1 VTSLARHGLADRRHI
16 EARATRDRDLLL
28 EFLGRDRIFA
38 AYAIADMDD
47 LEFGRTRWGLAFDGD
62 LPVAVAME
70 YRGISPQPLFVMGD
84 PYGVGAVLRDIIR
97 TRVAYLAAKADV
109 VPAVGAHYRVDG
121 AADMVRMHVDR
132 ETFRP
137 VVGEAVRLDAGDT
150 RHLTRL
156 YELGL
161 TAALPSEAVS
171 SGVYYGV
178 RRGARLIAAAGTHVI
193 SPMYGVA
200 AVGNVFTHR
209 EYRGQGLAK
218 VVTSAVTADLLE
230 TVEDVVLNVRADNPP
245 ALAAYRA
252 LGYREHTH
260 FEERLVHRRNSL
272 WDSIVAPIRHHLTE
286 RWRPA

>member
-1 VTSLARHGLADRRHI
+1 VASLARSGLADRRRLETSI
-16 EARATRDRDLLL
+16 TRDREALLAFL
-28 EFLGRDRIFA
+28 ERDRIFA

-47 LEFGRTRWGLAFDGD
+47 LEFARTRWGLAFEGG
-62 LPVAVAME
+62 LPVSLVME
-70 YRGISPQPLFVMGD
+70 YRGISPQPLFAMGD
-84 PYGVGAVLRDIIR
+84 ADGVSAILHDIIR
-97 TRVAYLAAKADV
+97 TRMAYLATKPEV
-109 VPAVGAHYRVDG
+109 VPAVEAYYRVDA

-132 ETFRP
+132 ESFRP
-137 VVGEAVRLDAGDT
+137 VLGDAVRLDAGDT

-161 TAALPSEAVS
+161 TAALPSEAVAG
-171 SGVYYGV
+171 GVYFGV
-178 RRGARLIAAAGTHVI
+178 RRGTRLIAAAGTHVI

-218 VVTSAVTADLLE
+218 VVTSAVTAELLR
-230 TVEDVVLNVRADNPP
+230 TVDDVVLNVRADNPP

-260 FEERLVHRRNSL
+260 FEERLVHRRSSL
-272 WDSIVAPIRHHLTE
+272 WDSIVVPIRQYLSH
-286 RWRPA
+286 RWRDA

>member
-1 VTSLARHGLADRRHI
+1 VASLARSELAGRRNL
-16 EARATRDRDLLL
+16 EARTTRDRDLLL
-28 EFLGRDRIFA
+28 DFLGRDRIYA

-47 LEFGRTRWGLAFDGD
+47 TEFPRTRWGVAFEDGT
-62 LPVAVAME
+62 PVAVVME

-84 PYGVGAVLRDIIR
+84 PDGIAAILREVIR
-97 TRVAYLAAKADV
+97 TRVAYLATKAEL
-109 VPAVGAHYRVDG
+109 VPAVEERYRVDP
-121 AADMVRMHVDR
+121 AAEMVRMHVDR

-137 VVGEAVRLDAGDT
+137 VLGDAVRLDAADA

-161 TAALPSEAVS
+161 TASLPSEAVA

-178 RRGARLIAAAGTHVI
+178 RRGTRLIAAAGTHVI
-193 SPMYGVA
+193 SPMFGVA

-209 EYRGQGLAK
+209 EHRRQGLAK
-218 VVTSAVTADLLE
+218 VVTSAVTTELLR
-230 TVEDVVLNVRADNPP
+230 TVDDVVLNVRADNPP

-260 FEERLVHRRNSL
+260 FEERLVHRRSSL
-272 WDSIVAPIRHHLTE
+272 WDSIVEPIRRYLTDH
-286 RWRPA
+286 RRTA